1 MKKSSWEKEIG
12 NWLKLKGKGK
22 NHPFLVMANFVGIW
36 ETTGIIKRLISLV
49 IWDPKKSGMP
59 RSGGRNGFPLL
70 GQSRVLKRSTAL
82 PFILIR
88 NL

>member
-36 ETTGIIKRLISLV
+36 ETTGIIKRMISLV
-49 IWDPKKSGMP
+49 IWDPKKLGMP
-59 RSGGRNGFPLL
+59 RPRYDK
-70 GQSRVLKRSTAL
+70 VLKYKSHN
-82 PFILIR
+82 
-88 NL
+88 NLDPLQ

>member
-49 IWDPKKSGMP
+49 IWDPKKLGRP
-59 RSGGRNGFPLL
+59 RYDK
-70 GQSRVLKRSTAL
+70 VLKYKSHN
-82 PFILIR
+82 
-88 NL
+88 NLDPLQ

>member
-36 ETTGIIKRLISLV
+36 ETTGIIKRMISLV
-49 IWDPKKSGMP
+49 IWDPKKSKMP
-59 RSGGRNGFPLL
+59 RSAVSSCQHYEWTLLFPSKL
-70 GQSRVLKRSTAL
+70 
-82 PFILIR
+82 
-88 NL
+88 